1 MTQGRTQNAPATSV
15 WDDDHND
22 RLPSASAINP
32 SSRTG
37 KPSQKRVPKISA
49 LMSNAETMKKVKLE
63 PTKMEETAQFPDDDA
78 MFLGGEAWP
87 EVKQEVASQ
96 SLGPPCQVR
105 VTSFTSDSIGLIV
118 EISMG

>member
-1 MTQGRTQNAPATSV
+1 MTQNAPAASV

-118 EISMG
+118 EISTG